1 MAYCCCRRI
10 YGSMCSLLQHTL
22 TIESWLMCLSML
34 CQVKTLREFLSYAS
48 GSFMEWIQI
57 PLVNVLCT

>member
-1 MAYCCCRRI
+1 
-10 YGSMCSLLQHTL
+10 MCSLLQHTL

-34 CQVKTLREFLSYAS
+34 CQVKTLTEFLSYAS